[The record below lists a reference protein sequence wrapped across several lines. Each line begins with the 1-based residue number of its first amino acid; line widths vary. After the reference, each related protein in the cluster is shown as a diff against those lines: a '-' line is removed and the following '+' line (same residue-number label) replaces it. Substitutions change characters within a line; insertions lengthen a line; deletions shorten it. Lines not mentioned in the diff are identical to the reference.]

1 MTPETA
7 PLAAGDAATLAPSPR
22 VVLREW
28 LGFLRRPAVLTPS
41 GLRTRAAWRA
51 LCVLLLVHLAGMLLV
66 ILPVI
71 ALWQRQFALP
81 MPDAF
86 GKLPDGWLLPITIL
100 IAPVLEEMIFR
111 GWQRGRPRALWLL
124 ACFAALVIL
133 LAKAGD
139 LAPKGAAG
147 ALAALIVL
155 ALGGWLWLRKRPT
168 RMLYRHAYPA
178 TFWLVALTFA
188 GFHLMNYPATTWLS
202 LPMVLPQLWAA
213 LLLGFTRQRLGLPAA
228 MLQHAAA
235 NAASMALAAAGG

>member
-7 PLAAGDAATLAPSPR
+7 PLAHGDALSPPPAPR
-22 VVLREW
+22 TIAREW
-28 LGFLRRPAVLTPS
+28 LGFLKRPAVLAPT
-41 GLRTRAAWRA
+41 GLRTRLAWAA
-51 LCVLLLVHLAGMLLV
+51 LGVLLLVHLAGMLLV

-86 GKLPDGWLLPITIL
+86 GKLPDGWLLPITIV
-100 IAPVLEEMIFR
+100 IAPVLEELIFR
-111 GWQRGRPRALWLL
+111 GWQTGRPRALWLL
-124 ACFAALVIL
+124 ACFAGLVLL
-133 LAKAGD
+133 LAKAGE
-139 LAPKGAAG
+139 LAPKGAAS

-168 RMLYRHAYPA
+168 PPLYRRAYPA
-178 TFWLVALTFA
+178 IFWLVALTFA